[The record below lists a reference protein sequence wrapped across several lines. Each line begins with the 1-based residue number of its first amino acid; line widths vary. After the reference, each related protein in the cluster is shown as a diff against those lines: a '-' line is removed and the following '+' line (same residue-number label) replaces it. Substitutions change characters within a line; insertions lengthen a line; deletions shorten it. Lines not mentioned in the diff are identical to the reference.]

1 MSQTGYKIIVGR
13 VFGLIDDDIRFLP
26 YWLEYWY
33 NEVHTVVPLCTRVT
47 LTLSNI
53 TLSEQKSAS
62 LSDDSPTLLDT
73 FLLLCYS
80 ALFCCTSV
88 RCVGV
93 ALQTLLDSLPG
104 YRHTHRLSAFFTFLI
119 RCVEK
124 FETALLCESS
134 KIKNVLQRRSRT
146 E

>member
-1 MSQTGYKIIVGR
+1 MLDPVSKIIVGR

-80 ALFCCTSV
+80 HTV
-88 RCVGV
+88 V
-93 ALQTLLDSLPG
+93 LPD
-104 YRHTHRLSAFFTFLI
+104 
-119 RCVEK
+119 
-124 FETALLCESS
+124 
-134 KIKNVLQRRSRT
+134 
-146 E
+146 

>member
-1 MSQTGYKIIVGR
+1 MSKIIVGK

-26 YWLEYWY
+26 YWLKYWY

-80 ALFCCTSV
+80 HTV
-88 RCVGV
+88 V
-93 ALQTLLDSLPG
+93 LPD
-104 YRHTHRLSAFFTFLI
+104 
-119 RCVEK
+119 
-124 FETALLCESS
+124 
-134 KIKNVLQRRSRT
+134 
-146 E
+146 

>member
-1 MSQTGYKIIVGR
+1 MGR

-104 YRHTHRLSAFFTFLI
+104 YRHTHRPSAFFTLLI

-124 FETALLCESS
+124 FVSELLHQSS
-134 KIKNVLQRRSRT
+134 KKSSREGAEQNSRAT
-146 E
+146 EKC